1 MLPTFSTRRFLD
13 FYAVTLHFFLTG
25 RVLPMQSFLNYFC
38 VFFIKC
44 ESCARLDQN
53 MRDIPVLIIEH
64 LIFIRITSRYALVD
78 VGSEIARIVHVM
90 NIITVRFLFATLP

>member
-1 MLPTFSTRRFLD
+1 
-13 FYAVTLHFFLTG
+13 
-25 RVLPMQSFLNYFC
+25 MQSFLNYFC